1 MKAHLQG
8 FLVPVSSHAALMSAI
23 KVFDTKKVEELV
35 RLGIDVKQGNH
46 SAWHRACFEGEET
59 IIDLLIEAGA
69 DVRSHDDYALRAAAG
84 FNSLDF
90 IKKFIALGADPN
102 ANKGQAV
109 ANAIGHGNVEALQFL
124 LDSGANPNLNR
135 GQFLCDAAVSDEF
148 AEEML
153 AALISSGGQ
162 FEEEMRL
169 KEYLDLIEELDF
181 EPLDLMVRYGLDPGH
196 PSINELA
203 QAGHAR
209 LKAWQDRKVL
219 ELSMDAKDK
228 GNPGNTKKSAI
239 KRSASL

>member
-1 MKAHLQG
+1 MPA
-8 FLVPVSSHAALMSAI
+8 SSHEALITAI
-23 KVFDTKKVEELV
+23 KAFDTRRV
-35 RLGIDVKQGNH
+35 RDLIERGIDVNQDDH
-46 SAWHRACFEGEET
+46 SAWHRACSEGEET

-84 FNSLDF
+84 FNSLDL

-153 AALISSGGQ
+153 SALISSGGQ
-162 FEEEMRL
+162 FEEEMRF

-209 LKAWQDRKVL
+209 LKAWQDRKVI
-219 ELSMDAKDK
+219 ELCLDAKDK
-228 GNPGNTKKSAI
+228 GNPENTKKSAI
-239 KRSASL
+239 KRSVGL